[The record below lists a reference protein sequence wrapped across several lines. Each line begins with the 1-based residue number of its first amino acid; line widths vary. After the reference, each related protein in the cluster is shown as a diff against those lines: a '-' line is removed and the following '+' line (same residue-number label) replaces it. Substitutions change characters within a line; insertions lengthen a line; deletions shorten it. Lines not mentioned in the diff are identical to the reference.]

1 MDNIEKTTA
10 LLPKLKHQLLFLK
23 EREKLFQVDHEN
35 VSSNTNPSI
44 TTTASITISSSLL
57 EPVIDLSTIDDMKN
71 DLFDEQQAEE
81 QMNLSFPDK
90 YVVPDLPKGLLQDI
104 DTGALQKFE
113 PHHSNRQVL
122 IDIVTH
128 DLIYKY
134 NLL

>member
-1 MDNIEKTTA
+1 
-10 LLPKLKHQLLFLK
+10 LKQQLLFLK
-23 EREKLFQVDHEN
+23 EREKLFQVDREN
-35 VSSNTNPSI
+35 VSSNINPSI
-44 TTTASITISSSLL
+44 TTTTSITNSSSLL
-57 EPVIDLSTIDDMKN
+57 EPVINLSTMDDMKN
-71 DLFDEQQAEE
+71 DLFDEQQVEE

-90 YVVPDLPKGLLQDI
+90 YVVPELPKVLLQDI
-104 DTGALQKFE
+104 DTGALHKFA